1 MAYIILKKDALFRVG
16 FDPSKPDYRSN
27 ESRTGGK
34 GKMQTNNAVN
44 TAIAAFLV
52 AVQLGLIVGIP
63 KLIIFLIKKKKE
75 EKTKKKE

>member
-1 MAYIILKKDALFRVG
+1 
-16 FDPSKPDYRSN
+16 
-27 ESRTGGK
+27 
-34 GKMQTNNAVN
+34 MQTNNAVN